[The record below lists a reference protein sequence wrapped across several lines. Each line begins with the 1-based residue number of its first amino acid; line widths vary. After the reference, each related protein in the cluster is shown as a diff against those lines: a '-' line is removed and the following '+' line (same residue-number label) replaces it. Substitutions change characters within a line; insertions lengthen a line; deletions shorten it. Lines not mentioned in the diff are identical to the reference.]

1 MTSVARVH
9 QLSVSDGG
17 VPKLPVDQAFITKD
31 GLDGDRQRNRRVH
44 GGPDRAVCLFSFEL
58 IEALRAEGHAIQPG
72 STGEN
77 VTISGL
83 AWTDVVPGSR
93 LRIGSVRLEITGYTA
108 PCEHNA
114 RWFQE
119 GNFTRISQRTHP
131 GWSRVY
137 ARVLDEGMVT
147 CGDPVI
153 LEDRESTS

>member
-17 VPKLPVDQAFITKD
+17 VPKLPVDRAFITKD

-44 GGPDRAVCLFSFEL
+44 GGPARALCLFSLEL

-77 VTISGL
+77 ETISGM

-114 RWFQE
+114 RC
-119 GNFTRISQRTHP
+119 
-131 GWSRVY
+131 V
-137 ARVLDEGMVT
+137 
-147 CGDPVI
+147 
-153 LEDRESTS
+153 